1 MTPRA
6 PQHGR
11 IWFREGSSTLR
22 YPCHR
27 LLQVGMQGVRGGA
40 SVCMSAKS
48 MARLTDGISP
58 LPCIPAHLLCD
69 HSGYLI
75 QSSSRLSG
83 PMRQHGRE
91 RGEAQSGPPNPAG
104 Q

>member
-27 LLQVGMQGVRGGA
+27 LLQVGVQG
-40 SVCMSAKS
+40 
-48 MARLTDGISP
+48 MAGHHCACPQLSHHMPRQHPT

-91 RGEAQSGPPNPAG
+91 RGEAQSGPPYPAG